1 MQLPESHDITNK
13 LRYLYANTSFMK
25 RIILCGLLLVSNAVV
40 WAQGSAMDL
49 LDAKKRGKL
58 QINVRGSYNPNQ
70 IQPNLV
76 SSYYGKCIDIRLQ
89 NMTDSTLHLVLNSGT
104 VLLSKDTTVQ
114 NMVVTQTQR
123 FLLAPKQQKI
133 DRLFAMCGQKPKS
146 SPDIYVRYE
155 VGQLGNPQMVR
166 LANVIES
173 NQAQNKAGQY
183 AMWAVT
189 DRNVIPSYESPKLA
203 ISAQELLTKAQID
216 FDITGKNIIASAP
229 NTVSYGFPQLAPEPQ
244 SYGEAE
250 QDSVTLV
257 PQDYHTQTYSLSASY
272 ETAKLTNDSTSEVIL
287 GISVVALLAFSLYF
301 YQKRNA

>member
-1 MQLPESHDITNK
+1 
-13 LRYLYANTSFMK
+13 MK
-25 RIILCGLLLVSNAVV
+25 RIILCGILLMSNAIV
-40 WAQGSAMDL
+40 WAQSSTMPL
-49 LDAKKRGKL
+49 FDAKKMGKL

-89 NMTDSTLHLVLNSGT
+89 NMTDSTLNLVLNSGT
-104 VLLSKDTTVQ
+104 ILLSKDTTVQ
-114 NMVVTQTQR
+114 NMVVTKTQH
-123 FLLAPKQQKI
+123 FQLAPKQQKV

-155 VGQLGNPQMVR
+155 IGTLGNSQMVR
-166 LANVIES
+166 LAQVIES

-183 AMWAVT
+183 AVWAVT
-189 DRNVIPSYESPKLA
+189 DHNVIPPYESPKLA
-203 ISAQELLTKAQID
+203 ISAQELLTKAEID
-216 FDITGKNIIASAP
+216 FDITGKNNINSTQ
-229 NTVSYGFPQLAPEPQ
+229 NTVSYGFPQMLEEPEV
-244 SYGEAE
+244 YAEAE

-257 PQDYHTQTYSLSASY
+257 PQTYHTETYSLSANY
-272 ETAKLTNDSTSEVIL
+272 ETAKLTNDNTSEVIL